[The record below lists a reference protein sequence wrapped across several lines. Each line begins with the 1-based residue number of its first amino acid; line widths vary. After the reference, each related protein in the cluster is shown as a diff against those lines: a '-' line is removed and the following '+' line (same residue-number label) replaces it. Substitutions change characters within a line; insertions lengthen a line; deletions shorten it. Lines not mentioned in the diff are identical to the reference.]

1 MLVSPAEKEVVL
13 RRAIIRVWPDYFS
26 WPEAKREQ
34 FRLQLSNE
42 DDFRIKQVVVQSL
55 FGGEVRSKEELDAL
69 LDSFD
74 DAQYLLLNSTT
85 LPLQG
90 IGTNHFFLN
99 ESLPDDKTL
108 LDFETLGDYARD
120 DHQFQEQARKGD
132 NPDHQIRPYRGD
144 LHHCWARL
152 SIDGAFYY
160 VVLSSQAGH
169 ITSIVDDFGVDR
181 IQSLIPHKYV
191 DGAHHGKREGN
202 GFLYDKRIDANGLEG
217 QLDELQH
224 RYYEYLHRR
233 HEALIDLFDKTAQ
246 NCVYMQDRSRAE
258 EPRMDFVFSDK
269 AALDSIRFRHFMSDC
284 RLIVRDNSELETR
297 LDQEHQSALAFL
309 DDAHRDII
317 ENFDPTIVAMR
328 KKRKIIL
335 ADSKLKDLL

>member
-1 MLVSPAEKEVVL
+1 MRVTATEKEVVL

-26 WPEAKREQ
+26 WPEAKQEQ
-34 FRLQLSNE
+34 FRLQLNSE
-42 DDFRIKQVVVQSL
+42 DDFRIKQAVVQSL
-55 FGGEVRSKEELDAL
+55 FGGEVQSKEELDTL

-74 DAQYLLLNSTT
+74 DAQYLLLNSTM

-90 IGTNHFFLN
+90 IGADHFFLN
-99 ESLPDDKTL
+99 ESFPDEKTL

-120 DHQFQEQARKGD
+120 DHQFQEQARKQD

-152 SIDGAFYY
+152 NIDGAFYY
-160 VVLSSQAGH
+160 AVLCSQAGY

-202 GFLYDKRIDANGLEG
+202 GFLYDKRIDAKGLEG

-224 RYYEYLHRR
+224 RYYEYLHKRN
-233 HEALIDLFDKTAQ
+233 ETLLDLFDKTAQ
-246 NCVYMQDRSRAE
+246 NCVYMQDRSREE

-284 RLIVRDNSELETR
+284 RLVVGDNGELETR
-297 LDQEHQSALAFL
+297 LDQERRSALAFL

-317 ENFDPTIVAMR
+317 ENFDPTVVAMR